1 MTDIR
6 EDFIPWDIRYLRT
19 RSYRR
24 KSLIKK
30 RLQVPCQVSHLY
42 SVFNFSTLRE
52 SPWGQLSYINELKTY
67 SLHKHDAID
76 IANPSSMQGAC
87 HLNFVIDLAHRTLC
101 GSIIEYWSAESEG
114 LRFDSSWGLRIFSL
128 SHARDK
134 TKKIFLY
141 IFHYMISKIIHAF
154 WLVLYSWAKTDAQ
167 MTSLLTTYR
176 FHVTVGLYST
186 RSQEKSKF
194 GKNISNTLDRTSR
207 TPFLFL
213 ANVDVICVLIL
224 NRLTATWNV
233 LVQQGRQ
240 QRIYLLNRNTLR
252 RLSATSTTL
261 VYTKTMDIVKG
272 ALWLATQAPNFIC

>member
-42 SVFNFSTLRE
+42 SVFNFSTLRK

-76 IANPSSMQGAC
+76 IANPSSMQGTC

-114 LRFDSSWGLRIFSL
+114 LRFDSSWGLRIFLFFPRSWQDEKHLSL
-128 SHARDK
+128 
-134 TKKIFLY
+134 FLY
-141 IFHYMISKIIHAF
+141 RARYLPSLLKYLQT
-154 WLVLYSWAKTDAQ
+154 WLVL
-167 MTSLLTTYR
+167 L
-176 FHVTVGLYST
+176 H
-186 RSQEKSKF
+186 
-194 GKNISNTLDRTSR
+194 
-207 TPFLFL
+207 
-213 ANVDVICVLIL
+213 
-224 NRLTATWNV
+224 TW
-233 LVQQGRQ
+233 
-240 QRIYLLNRNTLR
+240 
-252 RLSATSTTL
+252 SPAE
-261 VYTKTMDIVKG
+261 
-272 ALWLATQAPNFIC
+272 